1 MLEMV
6 EAIRFDRI
14 MTKGRTLP
22 LLMVAEHSD
31 GIEVEL
37 IGKFSDGQNIGANGL
52 AREAITAMLAADLGL
67 PVPPP
72 LLVRVSEAFID
83 TMPIRLTPKD
93 TIGGSFTRRQT
104 LPVVAAPSFWALTG

>member
-37 IGKFSDGQNIGANGL
+37 IGKFSDG
-52 AREAITAMLAADLGL
+52 
-67 PVPPP
+67 
-72 LLVRVSEAFID
+72 
-83 TMPIRLTPKD
+83 
-93 TIGGSFTRRQT
+93 
-104 LPVVAAPSFWALTG
+104 